1 MLPLEDNAMSPH
13 DPTLDETYDPPA
25 INRFK
30 VEAAMLEMIEH
41 LQGQGLSQAEIA
53 LTLADAAEDYV
64 IRLANLTTP
73 EDLEDKST
81 PPRRH

>member
-1 MLPLEDNAMSPH
+1 MSPH
-13 DPTLDETYDPPA
+13 DPTPDDPYDPPA

-41 LQGQGLSQAEIA
+41 LQQQGLSQAEIA

-64 IRLANLTTP
+64 IRLANLTAP
-73 EDLEDKST
+73 ENLDDKSI
-81 PPRRH
+81 PPLRH

>member
-1 MLPLEDNAMSPH
+1 MLPIEDNAMSPH
-13 DPTLDETYDPPA
+13 DPLLDETYDPPA

-30 VEAAMLEMIEH
+30 VEAAMLEMIEQ

-73 EDLEDKST
+73 ENLDDKNN
-81 PPRRH
+81 PPLRH